1 MTASP
6 TFEKSVQEALMLML
20 KEQPEITLEEL
31 ISKYF
36 DSLIEKLE
44 DKVTTHLVDVDN
56 KTNQIIESAND
67 IYLKTLDRNLKSQ
80 NLNNS

>member
-1 MTASP
+1 
-6 TFEKSVQEALMLML
+6 VQEALMLML